1 MSQKFYL
8 TVGQQYKNAK
18 VHPKGLHPDGY
29 VVINS
34 DNYEEAREKAFT
46 NFGVHWSNIYEED
59 DFKCDLSLYPLGEL
73 MNIS

>member
-8 TVGQQYKNAK
+8 TVGQQYKNDK

-29 VVINS
+29 AVINA
-34 DNYEEAREKAFT
+34 DNYDQAREKAFT
-46 NFGVHWSNIYEED
+46 NFGSHWSNIYEEVDFLD
-59 DFKCDLSLYPLGEL
+59 DLGFYPLGEL